1 MLRSIRKILAPP
13 VFENDDEKT
22 FAARLLNVILWA
34 GIAIFIL
41 AGLVAYLIER
51 NFASLAVL
59 SILTL
64 VYLGLVYA
72 MHLGFVR
79 PVSYLVT
86 LAAFMGITAA
96 IGITG
101 GIFSS
106 SIPAFITVSLIAG
119 LLLGLRSGIIV
130 TILSLLTTLAIAI
143 AGSRG
148 LLPENPTL
156 PGNYLSAWTTLT
168 VITISTTTF
177 FILAVQGLNE
187 ANQKS
192 RQSEAKFKNLN
203 NNLEARIQERTQEL
217 ELANTKNMERA
228 NRLRLIAEISQKLN
242 NLRSSTELLNE
253 ITEQISLAFGFY
265 HVAVYL
271 LDSKGKDAVLRAA
284 NSQGGKTLLA
294 QGQRIK
300 IGQIGIVS
308 YVANTGSPRIALDVG
323 KDAVFFNSP
332 ELPETHSEVALPLRI
347 SGNTI
352 GVLDVQSTES
362 GAFNN
367 EDVDTLS
374 LLADQISVSI
384 QNARLL
390 EETQLALTEAQATYN
405 QAAQYSWRE
414 MTQRNSTG
422 FRYANGTI
430 EVLKDKPLENQG
442 ASKPGRKSA
451 ASDKTSDFEILA
463 IPINLRGEELGLL
476 NIRQPGRSTAWSEP
490 EVRLY
495 TSIVERLAA
504 ALENARL
511 VEETNNRAER
521 DRTITYIADKLGSSI
536 RVETI
541 LRTAAEELSRV
552 ISGSEV
558 LIQLQNETAP
568 ENLPDTA

>member
-1 MLRSIRKILAPP
+1 MLQPIRKILAPP

-41 AGLVAYLIER
+41 AGLVAYLIEK
-51 NFASLAVL
+51 NFASLVVL
-59 SILTL
+59 SLLTL

-86 LAAFMGITAA
+86 LAAFVGITAV

-119 LLLGLRSGIIV
+119 LLLGLRSGIFV
-130 TILSLLTTLAIAI
+130 TLLSTITTLAIAI

-148 LLPENPTL
+148 LLPESPTL
-156 PGNYLSAWTTLT
+156 PGNYMSAWTTLT

-192 RQSEAKFKNLN
+192 HQSEAKFKNLN
-203 NNLEARIQERTQEL
+203 NELEAHIREHTREL
-217 ELANTKNMERA
+217 ELANAQNLKRA
-228 NRLRLIAEISQKLN
+228 SRLRTIAEISQKLN
-242 NLRSSTELLNE
+242 NVRSSTELLSE

-271 LDSKGKDAVLRAA
+271 LDPKGEDAVLRAA
-284 NSQGGKTLLA
+284 NSQGGKMLLA

-308 YVANTGSPRIALDVG
+308 YVANTGSPRVALDVG

-347 SGNTI
+347 GRNVI
-352 GVLDVQSTES
+352 GVLDVQSAES

-367 EDVDTLS
+367 EDVDTLN
-374 LLADQISVSI
+374 LLADQISISI

-390 EETQLALTEAQATYN
+390 EETQLALIEAQATYN
-405 QAAQYSWRE
+405 QTARYSWRE

-430 EVLKDKPLENQG
+430 EVLKEKPLENQ
-442 ASKPGRKSA
+442 AVSKTGRKPA
-451 ASDKTSDFEILA
+451 ISDKASDFEILA

-495 TSIVERLAA
+495 SSIVERLAA

-558 LIQLQNETAP
+558 LIQLQNEAAP
-568 ENLPDTA
+568 DNLPDAL